1 MVGILLAKLQHNILQ
16 NYYKNYMKIAVLV
29 KQVIGSESALEIT
42 EKGNWVEEVNASF
55 VMNPPDNYA
64 IEEALVIKEK
74 LGEGE
79 VVIVSQGPLRVQK
92 VIREGLA
99 KGADRGIH
107 IEENGQ
113 IETDPLSIAK
123 SIVSAIKDENF
134 DLILSGLQSD
144 DTGMGQT
151 GALVG
156 ELLNMSVATLA
167 IETDIDKE
175 KIRVKRELESGWFQ
189 WVTLGSS
196 ASITIQS
203 GINQPRYPS
212 LKGIM
217 GAKKKEIKV
226 VQSLSMDEKQ
236 SMDKVFVPQASKET
250 EMIDTDI
257 NLAVDR
263 IVEILK
269 TEVKVF

>member
-1 MVGILLAKLQHNILQ
+1 
-16 NYYKNYMKIAVLV
+16 MKIAVLV

-42 EKGNWVEEVNASF
+42 DNNNWVNEDNASF

-64 IEEALVIKEK
+64 IEEALIIKEK

-79 VVIVSQGPLRVQK
+79 VVIVSQGPTRVQK

-107 IEENGQ
+107 IEENGL
-113 IETDPLSIAK
+113 IETDPLLIAK

-151 GALVG
+151 GVLVG

-226 VQSLSMDEKQ
+226 VESLVMDKKQ

-250 EMIDTDI
+250 EIIDTDI

-269 TEVKVF
+269 TEVKIF

>member
-1 MVGILLAKLQHNILQ
+1 
-16 NYYKNYMKIAVLV
+16 MKIAVLV
-29 KQVIGSESALEIT
+29 KQVFGSESALQIT
-42 EKGNWVEEVNASF
+42 DDSKWVKEDNASF

-64 IEEALVIKEK
+64 IEEALIIKEK

-79 VVIVSQGPLRVQK
+79 VVIVSQGPTRAQK

-99 KGADRGIH
+99 KGADRGVH

-113 IETDPLSIAK
+113 SETDPLSIAK

-134 DLILSGLQSD
+134 DLVLSGLQSD
-144 DTGMGQT
+144 DMGMGQT
-151 GALVG
+151 GVLVG

-167 IETDIDKE
+167 IQTDIDKE

-196 ASITIQS
+196 ASVTIQS

-226 VQSLSMDEKQ
+226 IESLSLDRKQ
-236 SMDKVFVPQASKET
+236 SVDKVFVPQTSKET
-250 EMIDTDI
+250 EIIDTDL
-257 NLAVDR
+257 NSAVNR

>member
-1 MVGILLAKLQHNILQ
+1 
-16 NYYKNYMKIAVLV
+16 MKIAVLV

-42 EKGNWVEEVNASF
+42 DNNNWVKEDNASF

-64 IEEALVIKEK
+64 IEEALIIREK

-79 VVIVSQGPLRVQK
+79 VVIVSQGPTRAQK
-92 VIREGLA
+92 VMREGLA

-107 IEENGQ
+107 IEESGL

-134 DLILSGLQSD
+134 DLVLSGLQSD

-151 GALVG
+151 GVLVG

-167 IETDIDKE
+167 IETNIDKE

-189 WVTLGSS
+189 WVALDSP

-226 VQSLSMDEKQ
+226 FQSLSIDKKQ
-236 SMDKVFVPQASKET
+236 SLDKVFVPQTSKET
-250 EMIDTDI
+250 EIIDTDL

>member
-1 MVGILLAKLQHNILQ
+1 
-16 NYYKNYMKIAVLV
+16 MKIAVLV

-42 EKGNWVEEVNASF
+42 DNNNWVKEDNASF

-64 IEEALVIKEK
+64 IEEALIIKEK

-79 VVIVSQGPLRVQK
+79 VVIVSQGPTRVQK

-99 KGADRGIH
+99 KGADRAIH
-107 IEENGQ
+107 IEESGL
-113 IETDPLSIAK
+113 IETDPLLIAK

-151 GALVG
+151 GVLVG

-167 IETDIDKE
+167 IQTDIDKE

-196 ASITIQS
+196 ASVTIQS

-226 VQSLSMDEKQ
+226 VQSLSMDRKQ
-236 SMDKVFVPQASKET
+236 SVDKVFVPQTSKET
-250 EMIDTDI
+250 EIIDTDL
-257 NLAVDR
+257 NSAVNR

>member
-1 MVGILLAKLQHNILQ
+1 
-16 NYYKNYMKIAVLV
+16 MKIAVLV
-29 KQVIGSESALEIT
+29 KQVIGSESALEISDDSR
-42 EKGNWVEEVNASF
+42 WVKEENASF
-55 VMNPPDNYA
+55 VMNPPDHYA

-79 VVIVSQGPLRVQK
+79 VVIVSKGPTRVQK

-107 IEENGQ
+107 IEEDIDA
-113 IETDPLSIAK
+113 IETDPLILAK
-123 SIVSAIKDENF
+123 SLVSGLKDENF
-134 DLILSGLQSD
+134 DLILTGLQSD
-144 DTGMGQT
+144 DVGMGQT
-151 GALVG
+151 GVLVG
-156 ELLNMSVATLA
+156 ELLNMSTATLA

-175 KIRVKRELESGWFQ
+175 KVRVKRELESGWFQ
-189 WVTLGSS
+189 WVQLQTPSS
-196 ASITIQS
+196 ISIQS

-226 VQSLSMDEKQ
+226 VQSEVRDKKQLLEKI
-236 SMDKVFVPQASKET
+236 FVPQTSKET
-250 EMIDTDI
+250 EVIDMDLNPT
-257 NLAVDR
+257 VER

-269 TEVKVF
+269 SEVKVY

>member
-1 MVGILLAKLQHNILQ
+1 
-16 NYYKNYMKIAVLV
+16 MKIAVLV

-42 EKGNWVEEVNASF
+42 DNNNWVNEDNASF

-79 VVIVSQGPLRVQK
+79 VVIVSQGPTRVQK

-107 IEENGQ
+107 IEESGL
-113 IETDPLSIAK
+113 IETDPLLIAK

-151 GALVG
+151 GVLVG

-226 VQSLSMDEKQ
+226 VESLIMDKKQ

-250 EMIDTDI
+250 EIIDTDI

-263 IVEILK
+263 VVEILK

>member
-1 MVGILLAKLQHNILQ
+1 
-16 NYYKNYMKIAVLV
+16 MKIAVLV
-29 KQVIGSESALEIT
+29 KQVFGSESALQIT
-42 EKGNWVEEVNASF
+42 DDSKWVKEDNASF

-64 IEEALVIKEK
+64 IEEALIIKEK

-79 VVIVSQGPLRVQK
+79 VVIVSQGPTRAQK

-99 KGADRGIH
+99 KGADRGVH

-113 IETDPLSIAK
+113 SETDPLSIAK

-134 DLILSGLQSD
+134 DLVLSGLQSD
-144 DTGMGQT
+144 DMGMGQT
-151 GALVG
+151 GVLVG

-167 IETDIDKE
+167 IETDIDKR

-226 VQSLSMDEKQ
+226 VESLSMDKKQ
-236 SMDKVFVPQASKET
+236 SVDKVFIPQTSKET
-250 EMIDTDI
+250 EIIDTDL